1 MFEAANDV
9 TLLVPQDAGENQYTC
24 WFQTRAP
31 KWDRTNQQFAEKIR
45 GDDIEFLR
53 RAMFGC
59 IGDFEFDSGDSVQAL
74 VTLGDRNRVRVA
86 IDCDYVFAPST
97 RAPIARMPLP
107 VPASSM
113 FQPSGQWREIRSS
126 LRKHIAVVACAP
138 VPNAPAA
145 GMIS

>member
-1 MFEAANDV
+1 MFQAANDV

-45 GDDIEFLR
+45 GDDIKFLR

-86 IDCDYVFAPST
+86 IDCDYSFCAKYP
-97 RAPIARMPLP
+97 RAQSRECRCRFRHRACSNR
-107 VPASSM
+107 PASGAKFVRAFANTSRLSRVRL
-113 FQPSGQWREIRSS
+113 FQMRLLRE
-126 LRKHIAVVACAP
+126 
-138 VPNAPAA
+138 
-145 GMIS
+145 